1 MSSVLSNLS
10 GSIGGV
16 VGGTEHWVAEQW
28 TQRVV
33 QISVYASIV
42 FFVLSSYP
50 LIAFV
55 EKHVWNVFG
64 VKLGKEG
71 ILALHSVIFGLFMY
85 VGTRFI
91 LDPMVGKVVE
101 GSTGGPCTT
110 NDDCRQGE
118 HGREENLDMYV
129 CKSGK
134 CAMDGGGFLGIHGD
148 GVVQSKVEDILQQTE
163 VDEAQMI
170 GQIPVDDKCEYHID
184 CFQPMGGISCCKKN
198 KCTMGRS
205 PYGQDEWN
213 DRPGTNTYKRKTYQD
228 KYGEKGDWYAGED
241 SEVDSEGLF
250 IKPWQG
256 ACDRPDWND
265 GSEKN
270 REAHIKEFFRKGGK
284 QNLDG

>member
-33 QISVYASIV
+33 QVSVYASIV

-71 ILALHSVIFGLFMY
+71 TLALHSVIFGLFMY

-101 GSTGGPCTT
+101 G
-110 NDDCRQGE
+110 
-118 HGREENLDMYV
+118 
-129 CKSGK
+129 
-134 CAMDGGGFLGIHGD
+134 GGGSPTAAQPDNTGNCVTLFGKTTCGAPPTPTADVPPPVTTSWMKGSNRECSLPGESGYDRNECNKHTPGEMCKLVD
-148 GVVQSKVEDILQQTE
+148 LPEGGQGGRCHNYCSTVTESTQVDSKECPHWHYCKGCN
-163 VDEAQMI
+163 DE
-170 GQIPVDDKCEYHID
+170 
-184 CFQPMGGISCCKKN
+184 ISCAN
-198 KCTMGRS
+198 QREGRPQDN
-205 PYGQDEWN
+205 PYECVAKG
-213 DRPGTNTYKRKTYQD
+213 PGDYFY
-228 KYGEKGDWYAGED
+228 
-241 SEVDSEGLF
+241 S
-250 IKPWQG
+250 
-256 ACDRPDWND
+256 
-265 GSEKN
+265 
-270 REAHIKEFFRKGGK
+270 H
-284 QNLDG
+284 